1 VAIDRVS
8 VARSRSA
15 DTLGGM
21 SKERAAFAVSRRSL
35 FAGAAAITVS
45 GLLPRIARAD
55 AGSAPALAGS
65 YRFAGGDAER
75 RALQQAIDKA
85 VDRVSVFVREVARD
99 RLENANP
106 VPSELT
112 LGVDDSTLTL
122 AYGAESFTAP
132 LDGRT
137 VRIKARGGEEMQL
150 RLEPSKTFVD
160 QVFSSEDGSRTNRLR
175 PSGDKL
181 VVEVVVRAPKLEKAL
196 VYRLT
201 YARRR

>member
-1 VAIDRVS
+1 MANDGAFVAC
-8 VARSRSA
+8 SRSA
-15 DTLGGM
+15 GTLGGM
-21 SKERAAFAVSRRSL
+21 SKERAALVISRRTL
-35 FAGAAAITVS
+35 FAGAAAFSVA

-55 AGSAPALAGS
+55 AGTAPALAGS
-65 YRFAGGDAER
+65 YRFAGGDGER
-75 RALQQAIDKA
+75 RALERAIDKA
-85 VDRVSVFVREVARD
+85 VDGVSVFVREVARD

-106 VPSELT
+106 VPSQLT
-112 LGVDDSTLTL
+112 VGVDDSTLTL
-122 AYGAESFTAP
+122 AYGEESFTAP

-137 VRIKARGGEEMQL
+137 VRIKAHGGEELQL

-181 VVEVVVRAPKLEKAL
+181 LVEVVVRAPKLEKAL